1 MEKTI
6 NVVDYKIN
14 QFGKVVEEKDIV
26 NNPAEFAKV
35 FAEGS
40 VALEDLLL
48 YLWANNIKTR
58 ACCTGHILKPMFA
71 KKILWFEKNITEKEY
86 LRNIHKKTYRRYLVN
101 HPGYLSFYYTSDN
114 MMAAAHLLRDY
125 LNELCPDIKSH
136 IAFSYDEISIYLDE
150 VLYPKDVDRFF
161 TTVKNIMPQWLSNT

>member
-6 NVVDYKIN
+6 TVGEYETN
-14 QFGKVVEEKDIV
+14 QFGKVVEEKDLA

-58 ACCTGHILKPMFA
+58 A
-71 KKILWFEKNITEKEY
+71 
-86 LRNIHKKTYRRYLVN
+86 
-101 HPGYLSFYYTSDN
+101 TSSGFN
-114 MMAAAHLLRDY
+114 VI
-125 LNELCPDIKSH
+125 CP
-136 IAFSYDEISIYLDE
+136 
-150 VLYPKDVDRFF
+150 
-161 TTVKNIMPQWLSNT
+161 